1 MESVSN
7 LTPSSNDHRVLPRGG
22 DIYVEGGVSIFQSK
36 KKKGKKTV
44 LETSRRVRGQRAWS
58 SEVQ

>member
-36 KKKGKKTV
+36 KKEGQKDSSGDIYK
-44 LETSRRVRGQRAWS
+44 GQR
-58 SEVQ
+58 SESMVF